1 MSTAPHLARPIC
13 THERRPGT
21 TVCLLCRQEARLAA
35 ADRRKRWLLRGT
47 AVGIV
52 IAVVAIGL
60 SSASFLRGRQAA
72 KSNEAT
78 AAAVSPADSPAAPES
93 IRPQGDATAAGAV
106 SGPAATEP
114 PPPAGFTPVI
124 RVGETS
130 LQYGVTAV
138 RSDSGIVVLFDTP
151 ELRTRMPEKF
161 ERFVRWSLPQ
171 LYGARVDSLFARI
184 PLGRL
189 VAQGNLLYELPTL
202 GIHMPIDSVWH
213 LDIYPE
219 IRPGQDG
226 PLVVRYR
233 ASVSRD

>member
-1 MSTAPHLARPIC
+1 VSTAPHLASPIC

-35 ADRRKRWLLRGT
+35 ADRRKKWILRGT

-52 IAVVAIGL
+52 IAVVAIGF
-60 SSASFLRGRQAA
+60 SSASFLRGRPAA
-72 KSNEAT
+72 KQKE
-78 AAAVSPADSPAAPES
+78 AAAAAAAAGDSSAAAES
-93 IRPQGDATAAGAV
+93 IRPQGDAAAAAV
-106 SGPAATEP
+106 SGTAAVEPA
-114 PPPAGFTPVI
+114 PPAGFVPVI

-161 ERFVRWSLPQ
+161 ERFLRWSLPQ
-171 LYGARVDSLFARI
+171 LYGAQVDSLLARI

-202 GIHMPIDSVWH
+202 GIHTPIDSVWH

-233 ASVSRD
+233 ASVSKD